1 MKRKR
6 QINRTSVTD
15 IIFLMMSN
23 TGMTQE
29 QAAITV
35 ENILSYMKQHTSD
48 PLSKLAKY
56 IFGAAREDQNASLN

>member
-1 MKRKR
+1 
-6 QINRTSVTD
+6 
-15 IIFLMMSN
+15 MSN

-56 IFGAAREDQNASLN
+56 IFGTTREDQNASLN